1 MAVNIYDDLR
11 TSSNSHQQTNANQI
25 NIIVFQS
32 YAWCLCR
39 VWIRN
44 YYEIV
49 IGKLYNMVVLY
60 NMVILMSCRLW
71 YDMEIVIWHGDG
83 DMTWR
88 LCDNMKWKS
97 KEERANMVQ
106 NQGIARTQSPTNKN
120 CAPESPTFGV
130 IAAVSPTGVQW
141 KGLTLGEPPNGSRY
155 PLCQVSML
163 DPRTLP
169 GFYLRIHNK
178 TVSLFNSVC
187 IFNHHVIIFSKL
199 YITAISNACWRK
211 HMMAVHFSV

>member
-1 MAVNIYDDLR
+1 MTTRSPQELTTCIKCPLQITLWTFLSGIWTFSYRFWTFSCEIWTFSKIFR
-11 TSSNSHQQTNANQI
+11 TVSTA
-25 NIIVFQS
+25 FGPFF
-32 YAWCLCR
+32 C
-39 VWIRN
+39 
-44 YYEIV
+44 
-49 IGKLYNMVVLY
+49 
-60 NMVILMSCRLW
+60 
-71 YDMEIVIWHGDG
+71 DIW
-83 DMTWR
+83 TFLKFFW
-88 LCDNMKWKS
+88 
-97 KEERANMVQ
+97 VQ
-106 NQGIARTQSPTNKN
+106 YKGIARTQSPTNKN

-211 HMMAVHFSV
+211 HMLAVYFSV